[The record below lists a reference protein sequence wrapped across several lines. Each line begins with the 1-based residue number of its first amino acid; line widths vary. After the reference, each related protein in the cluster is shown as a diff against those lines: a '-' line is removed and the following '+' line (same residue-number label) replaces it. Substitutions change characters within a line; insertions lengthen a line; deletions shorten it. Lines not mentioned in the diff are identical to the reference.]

1 MPISTCKPNP
11 ESYKQ
16 KSRQKKS
23 YTLSYQKH
31 EPSGYCLYIK
41 ALDGINT
48 NFKPIV
54 YTKKTPDEDI
64 SKKFIKHITNLTLQ
78 IYQNYYKNPK
88 SMIFNSEDQKDF
100 KSATKCHICEKK
112 LFRDKV
118 TKKILKVR
126 GHCHFTG
133 EYRGAAHNEC
143 NLNCKKPLILPVIFH
158 NLQGY
163 DSHLFIKQLS
173 KVSGVLSTIPST
185 EEKYI
190 SFSKSITVD
199 QYYSKNKGK
208 LLPKKFEI
216 RFIDSFKSLQF
227 SLSKLV
233 ENLVKNKNPSDFK
246 NLNKVIKNN
255 SSLLT
260 RKGVYPYDYVTSIN
274 KLKETKL
281 PSKEAFYSKLLDQE
295 ILDEDYQHAIKVWN
309 TFNCQTLQDYHD
321 LYLKTDVL
329 LLADVFENFRKT
341 CLKHYKLDP
350 CHYYT
355 APGLAWG
362 ACLKKTKQE
371 LQLLKDYDMLMM
383 FEKGIRGGISHISKR
398 YACAN
403 NKYMKDF
410 DESKPSTF
418 IQYLDANNLYGWAM
432 TQKLP
437 THGFKWINVDKPKV
451 LKLLEKKDTNQD
463 FIFEV
468 DLDYPSSLWK
478 SHNDYPLA
486 PEKVKIDK
494 TEKLICSFLPKKH
507 YVLHYKNLKQ
517 YLEEGMILKKVHRG
531 IKFVQSPWME
541 PYIRKNTDLR
551 KDAKNAFE
559 KDSSS

>member
-1 MPISTCKPNP
+1 MAV
-11 ESYKQ
+11 Q
-16 KSRQKKS
+16 K
-23 YTLSYQKH
+23 
-31 EPSGYCLYIK
+31 I
-41 ALDGINT
+41 
-48 NFKPIV
+48 
-54 YTKKTPDEDI
+54 
-64 SKKFIKHITNLTLQ
+64 
-78 IYQNYYKNPK
+78 
-88 SMIFNSEDQKDF
+88 
-100 KSATKCHICEKK
+100 
-112 LFRDKV
+112 
-118 TKKILKVR
+118 
-126 GHCHFTG
+126 
-133 EYRGAAHNEC
+133 
-143 NLNCKKPLILPVIFH
+143 
-158 NLQGY
+158 
-163 DSHLFIKQLS
+163 
-173 KVSGVLSTIPST
+173 
-185 EEKYI
+185 
-190 SFSKSITVD
+190 
-199 QYYSKNKGK
+199 
-208 LLPKKFEI
+208 
-216 RFIDSFKSLQF
+216 
-227 SLSKLV
+227 V

-295 ILDEDYQHAIKVWN
+295 ISDEDYQHAIKVWN

-355 APGLAWG
+355 APGLAWD
-362 ACLKKTKQE
+362 ACLKETKQE

-410 DESKPSTF
+410 DESEPSTF

-451 LKLLEKKDTNQD
+451 LKLLEKKDTNQG

-478 SHNDYPLA
+478 THNDYPLA
-486 PEKVKIDK
+486 PQKVKIDK
-494 TEKLICSFLPKKH
+494 TEKLIRSFLPKNH

-551 KDAKNAFE
+551 KEAKNAFE
-559 KDSSS
+559 KDFFKLMNNSVFGKTIENIRKRQSVEIMQFT